1 MTLYLIK
8 KFKWY
13 FFIKEMNFF
22 DQRNEL
28 LNFSFQK
35 HNSLVS
41 DNQNASFSTMPH
53 SKNTSYSK

>member
-8 KFKWY
+8 LNGISL
-13 FFIKEMNFF
+13 IKEMNFF